1 MTIARLFAA
10 LMVAG
15 AASSAAA
22 QSPAEFYK
30 GKAVRMII
38 GAAVGGGYDLPGRVM
53 QVHMGRHIPGNPTI
67 VVENM
72 PGAASLIMTNY
83 LYNRAPRDGT
93 VMGMPNNSIPLEP
106 RLRILSRDG
115 GDVRFDVSK
124 FIWVGSPVQEP
135 QLLWTWF
142 AVARNFEDLQNKR
155 VLIGSMAVGA
165 DNYTLPFL
173 ANRVLG
179 TRMEIIPGY
188 KGTSDTFVAVEQGE
202 VHGGGTSLLNLMVNR
217 GDWLRDGKA
226 GVVLNFGLNRLPQ
239 LPDVPT
245 AAELAKT
252 QADREL
258 FRFIAMKF
266 AMSRP
271 LALPPETPQDR
282 VDAMRRAFDE
292 TMKDPAFLAD
302 AKKIGLDVDPVGGVE
317 IQKLVQE
324 IQATPQEVVD
334 RLRELLKAPK

>member
-1 MTIARLFAA
+1 MTVLRI
-10 LMVAG
+10 AG
-15 AASSAAA
+15 ALLLAGTSAAAA

-30 GKAVRMII
+30 GKPVRMIV
-38 GAAVGGGYDLPGRVM
+38 GAAVSGVYDLPARVM
-53 QVHMGRHIPGNPTI
+53 QAHMSRHIPGNPAI

-72 PGAASLIMTNY
+72 PGAASLIMTNF

-93 VMGMPNNSIPLEP
+93 VMGMPNNSVPLEP

-124 FIWVGSPVQEP
+124 FIWIGSPVQEP
-135 QLLWTWF
+135 QILWTWS
-142 AVARNFEDLQNKR
+142 AAARNFEDLKNKR
-155 VLIGSMAVGA
+155 VVIGSMAVGA

-188 KGTSDTFVAVEQGE
+188 KGTSDTFIAAEQGE
-202 VHGGGTSLLNLMVNR
+202 IQGGGTSLLNLMVNR
-217 GDWLRDGKA
+217 GDWLREGKA
-226 GVVLNFGLNRLPQ
+226 GFVLSFGLNRLPQ

-245 AAELAKT
+245 AAELAAT

-271 LALPPETPQDR
+271 LAFPPEVPQDR

-302 AKKIGLDVDPVGGVE
+302 AQKIGLDVDPVSGAE
-317 IQKLVQE
+317 IQKLVEE

-334 RLRELLKAPK
+334 RLRELLNAPR